1 MDIAEDKGKDKDK
14 NAGKPKFVVRSVTD
28 VQRIKLQKL
37 MSNPVRSGYHDIC
50 FDERK
55 TENLQIFIFQ
65 QKEVIIPKL
74 RKKEEKDSY
83 SETPSFVRNVMG
95 SSAGAGSGEFHVYR
109 HLRRKEYARQKQI
122 QQKSTQVNYIF

>member
-1 MDIAEDKGKDKDK
+1 MDLAEEKGKDKEK
-14 NAGKPKFVVRSVTD
+14 NAEKPKFVVRSVTD

-37 MSNPVRSGYHDIC
+37 MSNPVSIYHEIC
-50 FDERK
+50 IMNEKKITKPFA
-55 TENLQIFIFQ
+55 FIFQ

-74 RKKEEKDSY
+74 YKKEEKDSY

-122 QQKSTQVNYIF
+122 QQKSVKVNYIL